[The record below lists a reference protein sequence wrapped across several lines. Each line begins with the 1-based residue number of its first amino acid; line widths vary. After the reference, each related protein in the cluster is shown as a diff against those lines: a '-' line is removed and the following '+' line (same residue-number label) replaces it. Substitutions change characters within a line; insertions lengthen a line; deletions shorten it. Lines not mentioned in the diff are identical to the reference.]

1 MIRLKPPRKGSD
13 VLTKRH
19 ASAIKLSTSCGNIC
33 SNMRKS
39 NTSVPQ
45 LPLRKSLLCKGGYVG
60 TPTSDVT
67 ISDITISGLTGS
79 ATNLYDDLVNPS
91 VVSNWKW
98 SGINV
103 QATSKGSCKGQPSGV
118 TCA

>member
-1 MIRLKPPRKGSD
+1 
-13 VLTKRH
+13 
-19 ASAIKLSTSCGNIC
+19 
-33 SNMRKS
+33 MRKS

-45 LPLRKSLLCKGGYVG
+45 LPLRKFLLCKGG

-67 ISDITISGLTGS
+67 ISDITISGLTTS
-79 ATNLYDDLVNPS
+79 ATNLYDVLVNPS

-103 QATSKGSCKGQPSGV
+103 QATSKGSCKGQPS
-118 TCA
+118 